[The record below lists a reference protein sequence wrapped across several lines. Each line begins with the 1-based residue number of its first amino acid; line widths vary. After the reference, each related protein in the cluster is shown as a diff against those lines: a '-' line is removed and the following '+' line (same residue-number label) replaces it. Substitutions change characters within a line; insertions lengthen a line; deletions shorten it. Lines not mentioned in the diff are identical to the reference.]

1 MSFPGK
7 DTHSICCVVDDHI
20 SDGNVVS
27 SDAQSIVISL
37 GVVGRVLSDDQVF
50 YDLVVVPYVEDA
62 VMLGEL

>member
-1 MSFPGK
+1 M
-7 DTHSICCVVDDHI
+7 VDDHI

-37 GVVGRVLSDDQVF
+37 GVVGGVLSDDQVF